1 MSTTIYLTPQPET
14 RSVRPTTSLNL
25 LWIAW
30 GAMLLVSHLSNSLFL
45 ELGSGVPNW
54 LIWAKIGFLL
64 VLAVL
69 SFAWPALRALRAYFV
84 VLAVIYLASELFFR
98 FSRLEWW
105 QQTFHY
111 SGATFSVT
119 MLGEQGIRLA
129 IALALIATLLLLG
142 FRRADFFLVKGQL
155 DAPVTPVR
163 WMGLKEGDTWRSFGW
178 QFLLGAVVIL
188 GIFLGVAAWSKL
200 SALPQALPFLPAV
213 LAMAVLNAFN
223 EELTYRAALL
233 APLRQVVG
241 DRQAIYIAATLFGL
255 GHYTG
260 VPYGVTGVIMA
271 AFLGWALGKAMIET
285 KGFAWA
291 WFIHFVMDVMIFS
304 LMVVGSIT
312 AGGA

>member
-1 MSTTIYLTPQPET
+1 MSTTTNSASQQEPSPLYQTVP
-14 RSVRPTTSLNL
+14 RDL

-30 GAMLLVSHLSNSLFL
+30 GSMLLVSHLPNIYFL
-45 ELGSGVPNW
+45 EFDGGVPGW

-64 VLAVL
+64 VVTAV
-69 SFAWPALRALRAYFV
+69 SFGWRVVRPLRGYFGV
-84 VLAVIYLASELFFR
+84 FSVIYLSQELFFR
-98 FSRLEWW
+98 FSRTDWW
-105 QQTFHY
+105 QETYHY
-111 SGATFSVT
+111 SGATFDVT
-119 MLGEQGIRLA
+119 MMGEQGIRLA
-129 IALALIATLLLLG
+129 VSLVVIVTLLLLG

-155 DAPVTPVR
+155 SAPVMPVR
-163 WMGLKEGDTWRSFGW
+163 FMGLKEGDRWDRFGW
-178 QFLLGAVVIL
+178 QFLLGAVIVL

-213 LAMAVLNAFN
+213 LLMAVLNAFN

-233 APLRQVVG
+233 APLHNVIG
-241 DRQAIYIAATLFGL
+241 NRQAIYIAATLFGL

-260 VPYGVTGVIMA
+260 VPYGVTGVLLA
-271 AFLGWALGKAMIET
+271 TFLGWALGKAMIET
-285 KGFAWA
+285 KGFVWA